1 MKKTVILCD
10 DPLLLVRKRQSYI
23 LMKVCITIGQ
33 KKTILY
39 SDESLYYYWSEK
51 DNLVFWWKFVLL
63 LVRKRQSHIL
73 MKVCITIGQKKD
85 NLIFCMWIRGW
96 GDSIHSCPF
105 YIHYSTFSGDRGC
118 FCYCFISNLHDM
130 PTWVLTLCCRHK
142 DIFCGCKT
150 CWHFKY
156 MNIFI
161 FLFFITTIILKC
173 FYDLWILIIYP
184 TSALH
189 LTSVIVGLHI
199 ISHYLLIKPLKCL
212 HTI

>member
-1 MKKTVILCD
+1 MIAFTVVPFIFITQLF
-10 DPLLLVRKRQSYI
+10 LVIEVAFAIASY
-23 LMKVCITIGQ
+23 
-33 KKTILY
+33 
-39 SDESLYYYWSEK
+39 
-51 DNLVFWWKFVLL
+51 
-63 LVRKRQSHIL
+63 
-73 MKVCITIGQKKD
+73 
-85 NLIFCMWIRGW
+85 LIYMTCQHGSW
-96 GDSIHSCPF
+96 H
-105 YIHYSTFSGDRGC
+105 
-118 FCYCFISNLHDM
+118 
-130 PTWVLTLCCRHK
+130 CCRHK

-212 HTI
+212 HTIEFNILYIYTNTQMTHEYLM